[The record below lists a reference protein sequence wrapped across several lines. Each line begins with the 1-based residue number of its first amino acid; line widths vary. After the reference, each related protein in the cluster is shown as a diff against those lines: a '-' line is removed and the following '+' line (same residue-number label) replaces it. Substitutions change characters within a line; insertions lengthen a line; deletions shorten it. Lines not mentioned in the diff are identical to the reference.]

1 MIGREE
7 EKEKT
12 RAKERREA
20 EAEIDGE
27 GERESKTNILRG
39 RLSKTQ
45 TMLVYVCMKK
55 KAQREMF
62 LNKW

>member
-27 GERESKTNILRG
+27 GERESKTNIYGG
-39 RLSKTQ
+39 RLPKTQ
-45 TMLVYVCMKK
+45 TMLIRSSSPLHSMT
-55 KAQREMF
+55 
-62 LNKW
+62 